1 LSLALTGVRLF
12 SPVFIGVRIQ
22 HAVAILLSQQKGV
35 ESMVFP
41 SLVETA
47 AALHTGEL
55 DLLSYINQLCDLID
69 ASEPHIQA
77 LVPETARR
85 ARLLHEA
92 QELQM
97 RFPDPTNRP
106 QLYGIPVGIKDI
118 FRVNGF
124 PTRAGSQLPVEL
136 FTGPES
142 DCVRTLR
149 SAGALILGKTVTT
162 EFAYFEPGPTRN
174 PRNLDY
180 SPGGSSSGSAA
191 AVAADFCPL
200 AIGTQTIG
208 STIRPAAFCGVV
220 GFKSSYGRIP
230 MTGGILC
237 SETFDHVGIFTSDVA
252 GMQLAAAQLFQNWS
266 KVEIQIPGDL
276 PSLGVP
282 DGPYLEQASA
292 EGLAAFEHQLALLKK
307 AGYIVRHV
315 QALEEIDAINRQ
327 HSRLV
332 FAEMAQVHSEWF
344 AHFESLYRPRTA
356 SAIREGREVSNEEL
370 AILRDSPSRL
380 RAELES
386 LMVQAG
392 IDMWVCPSAPGPA
405 PKGITSTGSPLMNLP
420 WTHAGMPAIS
430 LPAGYAAHSLPLGL
444 QCVGAF
450 MADESLLQ
458 WAVPLAKIVHES
470 GDTDL

>member
-1 LSLALTGVRLF
+1 MFFTSL
-12 SPVFIGVRIQ
+12 I
-22 HAVAILLSQQKGV
+22 
-35 ESMVFP
+35 
-41 SLVETA
+41 ETA

-69 ASEPHIQA
+69 MAEPRIQA
-77 LVPETARR
+77 LLPEADRR
-85 ARLLHEA
+85 ARLLSEA
-92 QELQM
+92 QALQV
-97 RFPDPTNRP
+97 RFPEPANRP
-106 QLYGIPVGIKDI
+106 PLYGIPVGIKDI

-142 DCVRTLR
+142 DCVCALR

-191 AVAADFCPL
+191 AVAASFCPL

-252 GMQLAAAQLFQNWS
+252 SMQLAAAQLCQNWS
-266 KVEIQIPGDL
+266 KVEIQIQGDL
-276 PSLGVP
+276 PTLGVP

-344 AHFESLYRPRTA
+344 AHYESLYRPRTA
-356 SAIREGREVSNEEL
+356 SAIREGREVSTEEL
-370 AILRDSPSRL
+370 SILRNSPAKL
-380 RAELES
+380 RVELEA
-386 LMVQAG
+386 LMAQAG
-392 IDMWVCPSAPGPA
+392 IDVWVCPSAPGPA
-405 PKGITSTGSPLMNLP
+405 PMGVTSTGSPLMNLP

-430 LPAGYAAHSLPLGL
+430 LPADYASNGLPLGL
-444 QCVGAF
+444 QCVGAY
-450 MADESLLQ
+450 MADESLLE
-458 WAVPLAKIVHES
+458 WIVPLAKIVHES
-470 GDTDL
+470 GDTNL